1 MNYSKGITW
10 FDDCRIPF
18 VEADSNINFDRPRT
32 RKSVNDEWVLKQA
45 HDYTDPQYKE
55 YNNQGRFPA
64 NLLCSDDMLNDGNI
78 IQYNKNRKDNG
89 TYLGG
94 HREVYVGEGE
104 IKKKVKGDF
113 YNDKG
118 SNSRYYDIDKWFN
131 KLLDEL

>member
-18 VEADSNINFDRPRT
+18 VEADSNINFDRPRL
-32 RKSVNDEWVLKQA
+32 REKKDWVYDLGTKWE
-45 HDYTDPQYKE
+45 DPNVKE
-55 YNNQGRFPA
+55 YNTQGRFPA
-64 NLLCSDDMLNDGNI
+64 NLLCSDDVLNDGNI

-113 YNDKG
+113 YSDKG
-118 SNSRYYDIDKWFN
+118 SNSRYYDIDKWFEKMLN
-131 KLLDEL
+131 EL

>member
-1 MNYSKGITW
+1 VNYSKGITW

-18 VEADSNINFDRPRT
+18 VDGGWGKRHN
-32 RKSVNDEWVLKQA
+32 
-45 HDYTDPQYKE
+45 KE
-55 YNNQGRFPA
+55 YPEWKGGKNFTHGEQHLEQNDNGRFPA

-131 KLLDEL
+131 KLLDELF

>member
-1 MNYSKGITW
+1 VNYSKGITW

-18 VEADSNINFDRPRT
+18 VDADSNINFDRPRT

-64 NLLCSDDMLNDGNI
+64 NLLCSDDMLNDGSISKSGDNI
-78 IQYNKNRKDNG
+78 WIGGKEKNWKGHTNKRIH
-89 TYLGG
+89 T
-94 HREVYVGEGE
+94 
-104 IKKKVKGDF
+104 

-118 SNSRYYDIDKWFN
+118 SNSRYYDIDKWFE
-131 KLLDEL
+131 KMIKEL